1 MAAVG
6 EWIDALRGKC
16 VSGGEMQIKNPIS
29 YIEEMENVSPTV
41 RGIILVVI
49 SGAFFASMHGS
60 VRMLS
65 RELDAMEIAFF
76 RAFFGFVFFAPIL
89 LKSRLSVLRTN
100 RFPLHMARGVFN
112 GASLLMWFTAL
123 SMVPLGDATA
133 LSLTGPL
140 FVSLGAMLI
149 LGESVRGARW
159 AALAVGFA
167 GALIIVRPGLQEIN
181 FGMVLILLSM
191 LSVTCSKLIAKSLS
205 RTDQPSTIVAYLSL
219 TMMVPSGIAILFVW
233 QTPTIEQLFLMMMIG
248 FLGSCGHMLLT
259 TAYKIADIS
268 AVEPVVFARLVWA
281 AIVGWFLFAEFPG
294 IWVWVG
300 GALIVTA
307 STLLARHESRQ
318 RRKAKE
324 AGPGKTAD

>member
-1 MAAVG
+1 
-6 EWIDALRGKC
+6 
-16 VSGGEMQIKNPIS
+16 
-29 YIEEMENVSPTV
+29 
-41 RGIILVVI
+41 
-49 SGAFFASMHGS
+49 
-60 VRMLS
+60 
-65 RELDAMEIAFF
+65 
-76 RAFFGFVFFAPIL
+76 
-89 LKSRLSVLRTN
+89 
-100 RFPLHMARGVFN
+100 
-112 GASLLMWFTAL
+112 
-123 SMVPLGDATA
+123 MVPLGDATA

-149 LGESVRGARW
+149 LGESVRGPRW

-181 FGMVLILLSM
+181 FGMVLIFLSI

-205 RTDQPSTIVAYLSL
+205 RTDHPATIVAYLSL

-233 QTPTIEQLFLMMMIG
+233 QTPTIEQLFFMMMIG

-318 RRKAKE
+318 RRKAKD
-324 AGPGKTAD
+324 AGVSKTAG